1 METTTMHVTGHPG
14 IRHPLSRRSRI
25 SIGVLA
31 MLASLHAHGQ
41 ETAAAAATAA
51 ADAAPAATTSADGK
65 SADSV
70 VVVTGFRAS
79 LNSALNTKKNSATAS
94 ST

>member
-1 METTTMHVTGHPG
+1 MRFTATPRN
-14 IRHPLSRRSRI
+14 IHPLSRRSRI
-25 SIGVLA
+25 SVGVLT

-41 ETAAAAATAA
+41 DT
-51 ADAAPAATTSADGK
+51 AATTSADGK

-79 LNSALNTKKNSATAS
+79 LNSAPDPGLTIWPS
-94 ST
+94 STR